1 MFEHMKNYEKL
12 MQKVASCLKTN
23 GKLFV
28 HYFCHREYI
37 YHFESDGPS
46 NWMGKYFF
54 SGGTM
59 PSDDTLLYFQ
69 KHLAHENTWKVNG
82 NHYSKTLEA
91 WLQLMDT
98 NIDQIRPTLVTAYG
112 QDSAVKFEVRI
123 AIRLAELC
131 FLISADG
138 TWIVNLLYPRH
149 RLTGE
154 LSSWLARSCSNTMT
168 VSSGM

>member
-69 KHLAHENTWKVNG
+69 VSPFCLSLHPPFFPRCRARVVNRFRLCRCHMEISHRNT
-82 NHYSKTLEA
+82 SLMRTL
-91 WLQLMDT
+91 
-98 NIDQIRPTLVTAYG
+98 G
-112 QDSAVKFEVRI
+112 K
-123 AIRLAELC
+123 
-131 FLISADG
+131 
-138 TWIVNLLYPRH
+138 
-149 RLTGE
+149 
-154 LSSWLARSCSNTMT
+154 
-168 VSSGM
+168 